1 MEEIEEMMR
10 KIYEKVILT
19 NSFSKYVWNY
29 HNNT

>member
-19 NSFSKYVWNY
+19 NSFSKYV
-29 HNNT
+29 